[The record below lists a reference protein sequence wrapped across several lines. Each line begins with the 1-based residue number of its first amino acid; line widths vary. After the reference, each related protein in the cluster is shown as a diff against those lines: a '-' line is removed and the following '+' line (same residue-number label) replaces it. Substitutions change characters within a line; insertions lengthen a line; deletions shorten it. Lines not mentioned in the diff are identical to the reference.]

1 MVNISKIGNAVIVK
15 SDNKRAFPY
24 NDGELSLPVNTI
36 AYIVDESDYITF
48 RSVANN
54 DIVFTATLGELQVDN
69 VNVTRDDVVD
79 MLNNVFYAST
89 SSGGGGGGSDITVD
103 AVLSTSSTNPIQNR
117 AVANKFNEVIASIPE
132 IPAVPTVQTSEYGT
146 ELNYIYS
153 DRNWFNGK
161 KVMTGIDLQT
171 SELNE
176 ETFTLNFGCI
186 AWGMENADDAYNVKF
201 TFPIASDT
209 HCGLMTRDDYRK
221 LDSLNVVKTWT
232 GTQEEYD
239 ALIEYDADT
248 TYYITE

>member
-89 SSGGGGGGSDITVD
+89 SSGGGGGSDITVD

-132 IPAVPTVQTSEYGT
+132 IPAVPTVQTSEDGT

-153 DRNWFNGK
+153 DGDWYSVKR
-161 KVMTGIDLQT
+161 VMTGINLET
-171 SELNE
+171 SELNN
-176 ETFTLNFGCI
+176 ETFTLNVSCI
-186 AWGMENADDAYNVKF
+186 AWGMENASDAYNVKF

-221 LDSLNVVKTWT
+221 LDILNVVKTWT

-239 ALIEYDADT
+239 ALTEYDADT